1 MRKPRIALR
10 INRRKS
16 STTRAFIG
24 SFSDPSRNV
33 DWILMSA
40 VIALGVIGMFNTYS
54 ATRQR
59 LLNQGFDPFIYVQ
72 RQVAFAIIAGAV
84 MVMIMSI
91 GHEWFRGRAIFL
103 YGAVLVSLVL
113 VLVAG
118 AVRGGARLSF
128 DFGFFS
134 VQPAEVAKPVILL
147 VIASYLADSMED
159 RINYHQFVMSLYI
172 LAAPIGLILLQP
184 DLGSVSVIVAGVAGI
199 LFVAGAKRRYI
210 ALITAMS
217 VLTVV
222 GTVIGGV
229 VGGYQLTRIEAWLN
243 QNSKDRALDRILLQV
258 RFAKRAVSTGGF
270 FGKGYLNGPLTNGA
284 FIPVQ
289 FTDFPFSA
297 IAEQFGMLGGGIV
310 LGLFAI
316 VLWRTWRIAQ
326 LARDRLGFLLT
337 SGIFTMLL
345 WQIFQNIGMTLG
357 LTPVSGLP
365 LPFISYGGSH
375 LMSSAMLI
383 GMVQSVHMRRL
394 E

>member
-1 MRKPRIALR
+1 MFKPSSALLAMRQKGSN
-10 INRRKS
+10 NR
-16 STTRAFIG
+16 TLVG
-24 SFSDPSRNV
+24 SFVDPFRNI
-33 DWILMSA
+33 DWLLLAA
-40 VIALGVIGMFNTYS
+40 VIALGIIGMFNTYS

-59 LLNQGFDPFIYVQ
+59 LINQGFDPFIYVQ
-72 RQVAFAIIAGAV
+72 RQVAFAIIATV
-84 MVMIMSI
+84 VMILIMAI
-91 GHEWFRGRAIFL
+91 GHEWFRGRVIFI
-103 YGAVLVSLVL
+103 YGAVLVALVL

-128 DFGFFS
+128 DFGYFS
-134 VQPAEVAKPVILL
+134 VQPAEAAKPVVLL
-147 VIASYLADSMED
+147 TIAAYLSDSMEG

-172 LAAPIGLILLQP
+172 LGAAIGLILLQP
-184 DLGSVSVIVAGVAGI
+184 DLGSATVIVAGVAGL
-199 LFVAGAKRRYI
+199 LFVAGAKRRYL
-210 ALITAMS
+210 ALITAIS
-217 VLTVV
+217 ILTVV

-229 VGGYQLTRIEAWLN
+229 VGGYQLARIEAWLN
-243 QNSKDRALDRILLQV
+243 QNSKDSALDRILLQV

-297 IAEQFGMLGGGIV
+297 IAEQFGMVGGGVV
-310 LGLFAI
+310 LGLFGV

-326 LARDRLGFLLT
+326 LARDRLGLLLAA
-337 SGIFTMLL
+337 GIFTMLS

-375 LMSSAMLI
+375 LVSSAMLI
-383 GMVQSVHMRRL
+383 GMVQSIHMRRL

>member
-1 MRKPRIALR
+1 MFKSPTALFAK
-10 INRRKS
+10 RRKGS
-16 STTRAFIG
+16 SNRAFVG

-33 DWILMSA
+33 DWILFGA
-40 VIALGVIGMFNTYS
+40 VVALGVIGMFNTYS

-59 LLNQGFDPFIYVQ
+59 LINQGFDPFIYVQ
-72 RQVAFAIIAGAV
+72 RQVLFAIIATGV
-84 MVMIMSI
+84 MVGIMTF

-103 YGAVLVSLVL
+103 YGAVMVSLVL

-134 VQPAEVAKPVILL
+134 VQPAEAAKPIILL
-147 VIASYLADSMED
+147 TIASYLSDSMEG

-172 LAAPIGLILLQP
+172 LGAPIALILLQP
-184 DLGSVSVIVAGVAGI
+184 DLGSASVIVAGVAGV
-199 LFVAGAKRRYI
+199 LFVAGAKRRYL

-217 VLTVV
+217 ILTVV

-229 VGGYQLTRIEAWLN
+229 VGGYQLARIEAWLN

-310 LGLFAI
+310 LGLFAV

-326 LARDRLGFLLT
+326 LARDRLGLLLA
-337 SGIFTMLL
+337 SGVFTMLL

-375 LMSSAMLI
+375 LVSSAILI
-383 GMVQSVHMRRL
+383 GMVQSIHMRRL

>member
-1 MRKPRIALR
+1 
-10 INRRKS
+10 
-16 STTRAFIG
+16 
-24 SFSDPSRNV
+24 
-33 DWILMSA
+33 MSA

-59 LLNQGFDPFIYVQ
+59 LINQGFDPFIYVQ
-72 RQVAFAIIAGAV
+72 RQVAFAIIATAV
-84 MVMIMSI
+84 MVAIMTI
-91 GHEWFRGRAIFL
+91 GHEWFRGRAVFL
-103 YGAVLVSLVL
+103 YGAMLVALVL

-134 VQPAEVAKPVILL
+134 VQPAEAAKPIVLL
-147 VIASYLADSMED
+147 AIASYLSDSMEG
-159 RINYHQFVMSLYI
+159 RISYHQFVMSLYI
-172 LAAPIGLILLQP
+172 LGAPIALILLQP
-184 DLGSVSVIVAGVAGI
+184 DLGSATVIIAGVAGV
-199 LFVAGAKRRYI
+199 LFVAGAKRRYL
-210 ALITAMS
+210 ALITALS

-229 VGGYQLTRIEAWLN
+229 VGGYQLARFEAWLN

-258 RFAKRAVSTGGF
+258 RFAKRAVSTGGL

-297 IAEQFGMLGGGIV
+297 IGEQFGMLGGAVV
-310 LGLFAI
+310 LGLFCI

-326 LARDRLGFLLT
+326 LARDRLGFLLA
-337 SGIFTMLL
+337 SGIFTMLM

-375 LMSSAMLI
+375 LVSSAMLI
-383 GMVQSVHMRRL
+383 GMVQSIHMRRL